1 MIEIDKMSDLEYQE
15 YCLKEYEK
23 FFQLLN
29 SNLENSKKKKT
40 KYEFDGKKLNI
51 YPTIRCLIIDGFKI
65 PDNITIWNFN
75 ASAYFELRVL
85 NYPEDTFA
93 NNLLLREI
101 SFRIGVDSNL
111 KKLGK
116 NTTLIGGN
124 LSSMYNCLE
133 DLSNLK
139 MHSPMGTLN
148 ITKTNISQ
156 LPNELYVDNLNISYT
171 KIKKIGNKT
180 IVNSLNA
187 YNSFLEEFPY
197 DFQCLNLNISYTKIK
212 KIPLSLKNNNNND
225 YLFILINGLL
235 IENMIELFNNEEII
249 CYTTSKE
256 NACCSFYGE
265 ISLQDIK
272 NHCETYNC
280 NLENG
285 IYKKTGKK
293 WNQNIE
299 RQQIDLT
306 IKNIIIGDNAIK
318 PIQKKLLLDNFEAI
332 SKKEIISYIKRDK
345 IIFNYDL
352 IKNKIISIYCYIT
365 KKTFKTTLF

>member
-1 MIEIDKMSDLEYQE
+1 MVK
-15 YCLKEYEK
+15 
-23 FFQLLN
+23 N
-29 SNLENSKKKKT
+29 S
-40 KYEFDGKKLNI
+40 I
-51 YPTIRCLIIDGFKI
+51 YPTIRFLIIDDFKI

-75 ASAYFELRVL
+75 TNAYFELRVL
-85 NYPEDTFA
+85 DYPEDTFA
-93 NNLLLREI
+93 NNLLLREV
-101 SFRIGVDSNL
+101 SFRIEIDSNL

-139 MHSPMGTLN
+139 MYSPMGTLN

-156 LPNELYVDNLNISYT
+156 LPDELYVDNLNISYT

-197 DFQCLNLNISYTKIK
+197 DFQCLNLNISYTKVK
-212 KIPLSLKNNNNND
+212 KIPLSLKNNND

-249 CYTTSKE
+249 CYTTFKE
-256 NACCSFYGE
+256 NAYLNSYEG

-272 NHCETYNC
+272 NHCEAYNC
-280 NLENG
+280 NLEG
-285 IYKKTGKK
+285 EIYKTRKK
-293 WNQNIE
+293 CNPNIE

-306 IKNIIIGDNAIK
+306 IKNN
-318 PIQKKLLLDNFEAI
+318 
-332 SKKEIISYIKRDK
+332 R
-345 IIFNYDL
+345 
-352 IKNKIISIYCYIT
+352 
-365 KKTFKTTLF
+365 